1 MLKLYIKATETLRQF
16 AADTAGATGIE
27 YGLIAGGIALMG
39 VPAVAMLGDQFSDL
53 FNTIRC
59 EGFPPTCLVR
69 Q

>member
-27 YGLIAGGIALMG
+27 YVLIVGGIAL
-39 VPAVAMLGDQFSDL
+39 VSIPAVSMLGDQISEV

-59 EGFPPTCLVR
+59 DGFPPICILK

>member
-1 MLKLYIKATETLRQF
+1 MLKLYIKATETLRRF

-39 VPAVAMLGDQFSDL
+39 IPAVAMLGDQMADL
-53 FNTIRC
+53 FNDIRC
-59 EGFPPTCLVR
+59 EAFPPICLVR